1 MIRLRHIGTAAVAA
15 LLALALT
22 ACGGLPTS
30 GPVNPGQQI
39 TDEEADSD
47 FIFIPD
53 GPAKNASPQQIVE
66 GFIAA
71 GSGASNSWAKA
82 KEFLAPEF
90 RDQWRPQAAVTV
102 YAPGQRTLDEVT
114 ADEFQ
119 LTVTPVAAVDDT
131 GELSVSADG
140 GDIPLTY
147 KLAEQSDGQWR
158 ITQAPDGVVLDR
170 NRFTAVFG
178 SYALQFF
185 DLDWTYL
192 IPDTR
197 WFPKVSSATSIAEAL
212 VDGGPA
218 DWLKGSVATAFADG
232 AQLAAAAVPVRA
244 NVAEVS
250 LQDGARS
257 LEQTTLDRMQTQLEA
272 SLLPANVVGVD
283 MLVDDQLLPA
293 DAIAVSAT
301 RIDSRP
307 LVRTDDAFG
316 FASGDEVES
325 IVGLSDAIMT
335 VDATDIEVS
344 PDRTVA
350 AVRDTDGV
358 VSSVAS
364 DGTVLPLD
372 DRSGLVAPS
381 IDTHGFIWT
390 VPSGSPASV
399 FAYAPDGTRV
409 EPANAWPGAAEVL
422 AQRVSR
428 DGTRIAAV
436 VRDGA
441 QYAVW
446 AAGILRDRNTGTPTG
461 LGERKLVA
469 NLPSGSG
476 ALTWLDAGSLA
487 VVVTDGGEP
496 YLLTQLVGGFSAT
509 VRAPADITTVSGGTQ
524 SGGVRLRDE
533 EGELY
538 GQRGSTWQRIASKI
552 DVLAIQQG
560 SP

>member
-212 VDGGPA
+212 VDRGPA

-250 LQDGARS
+250 LQDGRDPSSRRRS
-257 LEQTTLDRMQTQLEA
+257 TACRRSSRRVCCPPTSSASTCSSTISCCRRTPSPSPPRASIRGRSCAPTTLSA
-272 SLLPANVVGVD
+272 SHPV
-283 MLVDDQLLPA
+283 
-293 DAIAVSAT
+293 T
-301 RIDSRP
+301 RSSRSSDSP
-307 LVRTDDAFG
+307 T
-316 FASGDEVES
+316 
-325 IVGLSDAIMT
+325 
-335 VDATDIEVS
+335 
-344 PDRTVA
+344 
-350 AVRDTDGV
+350 
-358 VSSVAS
+358 
-364 DGTVLPLD
+364 
-372 DRSGLVAPS
+372 RS
-381 IDTHGFIWT
+381 
-390 VPSGSPASV
+390 
-399 FAYAPDGTRV
+399 
-409 EPANAWPGAAEVL
+409 
-422 AQRVSR
+422 
-428 DGTRIAAV
+428 
-436 VRDGA
+436 
-441 QYAVW
+441 
-446 AAGILRDRNTGTPTG
+446 
-461 LGERKLVA
+461 
-469 NLPSGSG
+469 
-476 ALTWLDAGSLA
+476 
-487 VVVTDGGEP
+487 
-496 YLLTQLVGGFSAT
+496 
-509 VRAPADITTVSGGTQ
+509 
-524 SGGVRLRDE
+524 
-533 EGELY
+533 
-538 GQRGSTWQRIASKI
+538 
-552 DVLAIQQG
+552 
-560 SP
+560 